1 MFFSKSTNGFYDPKI
16 NLDGMPEDA
25 IEIGDDVYR
34 QLLDGQAAGKII
46 SADENGFPILLD
58 AAPISAR
65 EVVLAQILA
74 LEATV
79 TQRRLR
85 DAILGTDGGWLKDVE
100 SKIAALRAKL

>member
-16 NLDGMPEDA
+16 NIDGMPEDA

-46 SADENGFPILLD
+46 SANDKGSPILLD
-58 AAPISAR
+58 AAPVSAR
-65 EVVLAQILA
+65 EAVLAQISA

-85 DAILGTDGGWLKDVE
+85 DAILGTDSGWLKNIE
-100 SKIAALRAKL
+100 AEIAVLRAKL